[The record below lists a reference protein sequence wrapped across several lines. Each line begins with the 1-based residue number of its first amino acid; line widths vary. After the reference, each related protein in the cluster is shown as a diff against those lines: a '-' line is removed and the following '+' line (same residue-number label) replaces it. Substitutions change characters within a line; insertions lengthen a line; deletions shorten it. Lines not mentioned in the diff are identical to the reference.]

1 MDELFQSVRLA
12 LAGRGFE
19 VYAVPDAAAARD
31 RALSLIS
38 PESSVGVGG
47 SMTVRQLGDGAIRV
61 RVLSVEDLERGVASA
76 NV

>member
-38 PESSVGVGG
+38 LESSVGVGG
-47 SMTVRQLGDGAIRV
+47 SMTVRQLG
-61 RVLSVEDLERGVASA
+61 LTEMLESGGHAV
-76 NV
+76 